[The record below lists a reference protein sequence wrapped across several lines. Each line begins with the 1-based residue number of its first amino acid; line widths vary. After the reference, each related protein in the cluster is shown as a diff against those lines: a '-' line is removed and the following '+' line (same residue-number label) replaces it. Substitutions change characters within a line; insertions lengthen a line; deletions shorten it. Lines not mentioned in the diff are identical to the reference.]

1 MVVVS
6 ALNETTVKIYGKW
19 CKPTKLVYTHF
30 AQTVRGTFFF
40 LSQICCVLMSSA

>member
-6 ALNETTVKIYGKW
+6 ALNEITVKIYGKW

-30 AQTVRGTFFF
+30 AQMVRGTFFYLEF
-40 LSQICCVLMSSA
+40 IVCL